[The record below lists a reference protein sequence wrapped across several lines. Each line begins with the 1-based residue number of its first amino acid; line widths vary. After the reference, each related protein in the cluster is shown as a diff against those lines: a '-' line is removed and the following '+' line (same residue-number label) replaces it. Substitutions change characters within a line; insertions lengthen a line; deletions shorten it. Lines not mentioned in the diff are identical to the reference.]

1 MKREEKARAMEWADR
16 NLNRAKDEIYE
27 ASEILRERGMNT
39 DAEML
44 MKVIYKLEAFQNKYE

>member
-1 MKREEKARAMEWADR
+1 MKREEKAKAMDWTER
-16 NLNRAKDEIYE
+16 HLNRAKDEIYE

-44 MKVIYKLEAFQNKYE
+44 MKMIYKLETFQNKYE